1 MTGCRFFVYVCTPKK
16 NIVMSFFN
24 IQKHES
30 REFKYKPRYYTPEDQ
45 KPTDN
50 HRRDFADELHREWQ
64 GKRRHD
70 RNERKTPWLTL
81 LAMVFFAIV
90 IALVYFKFFA

>member
-1 MTGCRFFVYVCTPKK
+1 MFAFLKK

-24 IQKHES
+24 IQKHEP

-70 RNERKTPWLTL
+70 RNERKTPWLTIA
-81 LAMVFFAIV
+81 AMVFFALV
-90 IALVYFKFFA
+90 IAIVYFKFFA